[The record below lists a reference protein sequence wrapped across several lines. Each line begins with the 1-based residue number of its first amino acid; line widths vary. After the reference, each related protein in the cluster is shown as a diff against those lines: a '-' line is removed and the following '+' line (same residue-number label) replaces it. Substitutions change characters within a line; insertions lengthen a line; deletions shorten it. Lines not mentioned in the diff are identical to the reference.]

1 MHIDSNTLKF
11 YPEVLKESIV
21 RFFDDDMPIHAAAL
35 SYYMV
40 FSLPSMLLIVLWT
53 SARFYDEVAVRE
65 AIFAKIGGLV
75 GHQGAGQIMAT
86 LEKLS
91 VEQPTFWSTALGLG
105 ILLFFATSVF
115 DAMRT
120 ALNKIAKVQTSDS
133 VMRSFWKLLRIR
145 FIAFGLLV
153 SMSFILLVSMV
164 IHALITKISDHLV
177 SWFGEVAEF
186 IVAFDFVLLEFG
198 TISLLF
204 ALYFRYLP
212 DNRLRW
218 RDICLGAA
226 LTAGLLIIGKSLIA
240 FFISNST
247 VADLYDAAGSILV
260 LMLWVY
266 YSSAILLLGAT
277 FTFTRAELL
286 NNGRDKSARSPAST
300 RKREHLNSRR
310 RRSRISGQ

>member
-1 MHIDSNTLKF
+1 MHFDNRTLNF
-11 YPEVLKESIV
+11 YVQVLKESIV
-21 RFFDDDMPIHAAAL
+21 RYFERGMPMHAAAL

-40 FSLPSMLLIVLWT
+40 FSLPSMLLIILWT

-65 AIFAKIGGLV
+65 AIFAKIGSLV

-91 VEQPTFWSTALGLG
+91 VEQPTFWATALGIG

-115 DAMRT
+115 DGMRT
-120 ALNKIAKVQTSDS
+120 AFNKTISTQIDDS
-133 VMRSFWKLLRIR
+133 VVRSIWKLLRIR
-145 FIAFGLLV
+145 FIAFALLV
-153 SMSFILLVSMV
+153 SISFILLVSMV
-164 IHALITKISDHLV
+164 IHALITKVGHHLV
-177 SWFGEVAEF
+177 QWWGETGEL
-186 IVAFDFVLLEFG
+186 IVAFDFILMELG
-198 TISLLF
+198 TVALLF

-212 DNRLRW
+212 DIRLKW
-218 RDICLGAA
+218 RDIWLGAL
-226 LTAGLLIIGKSLIA
+226 LTAGLLVMGKSLIG

-286 NNGRDKSARSPAST
+286 NNGREAVNYPGST
-300 RKREHLNSRR
+300 
-310 RRSRISGQ
+310 G

>member
-21 RFFDDDMPIHAAAL
+21 RFFDDDMPMHAAAL

-120 ALNKIAKVQTSDS
+120 ALNKIANVQTSDS
-133 VMRSFWKLLRIR
+133 VVRSIWKLLRIR
-145 FIAFGLLV
+145 FIAFALLV
-153 SMSFILLVSMV
+153 SISFILLVSMV

-186 IVAFDFVLLEFG
+186 IVAFDFILLELG

-218 RDICLGAA
+218 RDIWLGAA

-286 NNGRDKSARSPAST
+286 NNGREKSARSFA
-300 RKREHLNSRR
+300 RQIRRE
-310 RRSRISGQ
+310 

>member
-1 MHIDSNTLKF
+1 MHFDNKTLNF
-11 YPEVLKESIV
+11 YGQVLKESIV
-21 RFFDDDMPIHAAAL
+21 RYFDRGMPMHAAAL

-40 FSLPSMLLIVLWT
+40 FSLPSMLLIILWT

-65 AIFAKIGGLV
+65 AIFTKIGALV

-91 VEQPTFWSTALGLG
+91 VEQPTFWATALGIG

-115 DAMRT
+115 DGMRT
-120 ALNKIAKVQTSDS
+120 AFNKTISAQIDDS
-133 VMRSFWKLLRIR
+133 VVRSIWKLLRIR
-145 FIAFGLLV
+145 FIAFAMLV
-153 SMSFILLVSMV
+153 SISFILLVSMV
-164 IHALITKISDHLV
+164 IHALITKLGHHLV
-177 SWFGEVAEF
+177 QWWGETGELV
-186 IVAFDFVLLEFG
+186 VAFDFILMELG
-198 TISLLF
+198 TVALLF

-212 DNRLRW
+212 DVRLKW
-218 RDICLGAA
+218 CDIWLGAL
-226 LTAGLLIIGKSLIA
+226 LTAGLLVMGKSLIG

-286 NNGRDKSARSPAST
+286 NNGRK
-300 RKREHLNSRR
+300 
-310 RRSRISGQ
+310 IG

>member
-21 RFFDDDMPIHAAAL
+21 RFFDDDMPMHAAAL

-120 ALNKIAKVQTSDS
+120 ALNKIANVQTSDS
-133 VMRSFWKLLRIR
+133 VMRSTWKLLRIR
-145 FIAFGLLV
+145 FIAFALLV
-153 SMSFILLVSMV
+153 SISFILLVSMV

-186 IVAFDFVLLEFG
+186 IVAFDFILLELG

-218 RDICLGAA
+218 RDIWLGAA
-226 LTAGLLIIGKSLIA
+226 LTAGLLIMGKSLIA

-247 VADLYDAAGSILV
+247 VAGLYDAAGSILV

-286 NNGRDKSARSPAST
+286 NNGRDKNARSFA
-300 RKREHLNSRR
+300 RQIRRE
-310 RRSRISGQ
+310 

>member
-21 RFFDDDMPIHAAAL
+21 RFFDDDMPMHAAAL

-86 LEKLS
+86 LGKLS

-120 ALNKIAKVQTSDS
+120 ALNKIANVQTSDS
-133 VMRSFWKLLRIR
+133 AMLSIWKLLRIR
-145 FIAFGLLV
+145 FIAFALLV
-153 SMSFILLVSMV
+153 SISFILLVSMV

-186 IVAFDFVLLEFG
+186 IVAFDFILLELG

-218 RDICLGAA
+218 RDIWLGAA

-240 FFISNST
+240 FFIGNST
-247 VADLYDAAGSILV
+247 VAHLYDAAGSILV

-286 NNGRDKSARSPAST
+286 NNGRDKNARSFA
-300 RKREHLNSRR
+300 RQIRRE
-310 RRSRISGQ
+310 

>member
-1 MHIDSNTLKF
+1 MLSDRNTLNF
-11 YPEVLKESIV
+11 YLQVLKKSVV
-21 RFFDDDMPIHAAAL
+21 RFFDNDMPMHAAAL

-120 ALNKIAKVQTSDS
+120 ALNKIANVQTSDS
-133 VMRSFWKLLRIR
+133 VMRSIWKLLRIR
-145 FIAFGLLV
+145 FIAFALLV
-153 SMSFILLVSMV
+153 SISFILLVSMV

-186 IVAFDFVLLEFG
+186 IVAFDFILLELG

-218 RDICLGAA
+218 RDIWLGAA

-240 FFISNST
+240 FFIGNST
-247 VADLYDAAGSILV
+247 VAHLYDAAGSILV

-286 NNGRDKSARSPAST
+286 NNGRDKNARSFA
-300 RKREHLNSRR
+300 RQIRRE
-310 RRSRISGQ
+310 

>member
-11 YPEVLKESIV
+11 YPAVLKESIV
-21 RFFDDDMPIHAAAL
+21 RFFDDDMPMHAAAL

-65 AIFAKIGGLV
+65 AIFAKIGGIV
-75 GHQGAGQIMAT
+75 GHQGAGQIMDT
-86 LEKLS
+86 LGKLS

-120 ALNKIAKVQTSDS
+120 ALNKIANVQTSDS
-133 VMRSFWKLLRIR
+133 VMRSIWKLLRIR

-164 IHALITKISDHLV
+164 IHALITKISNHLV

-186 IVAFDFVLLEFG
+186 VVAFDFILMELG

-218 RDICLGAA
+218 RDIWLGAA
-226 LTAGLLIIGKSLIA
+226 LTAGLMIMGKFLIA

-286 NNGRDKSARSPAST
+286 NNGREAVNYSGST
-300 RKREHLNSRR
+300 
-310 RRSRISGQ
+310 G

>member
-120 ALNKIAKVQTSDS
+120 ALNKIANVQTSDS
-133 VMRSFWKLLRIR
+133 VMRSIWKLLRIR
-145 FIAFGLLV
+145 FIAFALLV
-153 SMSFILLVSMV
+153 SISFILLVSMV

-186 IVAFDFVLLEFG
+186 IVAFDFILLELG

-218 RDICLGAA
+218 RDIWLGAA

-286 NNGRDKSARSPAST
+286 NNGREKSARSFA
-300 RKREHLNSRR
+300 RQIRRE
-310 RRSRISGQ
+310 

>member
-21 RFFDDDMPIHAAAL
+21 RFFDDDMPMHAAAL

-120 ALNKIAKVQTSDS
+120 ALNKIANVQTSDS
-133 VMRSFWKLLRIR
+133 VMRSIWKLLRIR
-145 FIAFGLLV
+145 FIAFALLV
-153 SMSFILLVSMV
+153 SISFILLVSMV

-186 IVAFDFVLLEFG
+186 IVSFDFILLELG

-218 RDICLGAA
+218 RDIWLGAA

-286 NNGRDKSARSPAST
+286 NNGREKSARSFA
-300 RKREHLNSRR
+300 RQIRRE
-310 RRSRISGQ
+310 

>member
-21 RFFDDDMPIHAAAL
+21 RFFDDDMPMHAAAL

-120 ALNKIAKVQTSDS
+120 ALNKIANVQTSDS
-133 VMRSFWKLLRIR
+133 VMRSIWKLLRIR
-145 FIAFGLLV
+145 FIAFALLV
-153 SMSFILLVSMV
+153 SISFILLVSMV

-186 IVAFDFVLLEFG
+186 IVAFDFILLELG

-218 RDICLGAA
+218 RDIWLGAA
-226 LTAGLLIIGKSLIA
+226 LTAGLMIMGKFLIA

-286 NNGRDKSARSPAST
+286 NNGRDKNARSFA
-300 RKREHLNSRR
+300 RQIRRE
-310 RRSRISGQ
+310 

>member
-1 MHIDSNTLKF
+1 MHIDSKPLNF
-11 YPEVLKESIV
+11 YVQVLKKSII
-21 RFFDDDMPIHAAAL
+21 RYFERDMPMRAAAL

-40 FSLPSMLLIVLWT
+40 FSLPSMLLIILWT
-53 SARFYDEVAVRE
+53 SARFYDEAAVRE
-65 AIFAKIGGLV
+65 AIFAKIGSLV

-91 VEQPTFWSTALGLG
+91 VEQPTFWATALGIG

-120 ALNKIAKVQTSDS
+120 AFNQIIPPQVDDS
-133 VMRSFWKLLRIR
+133 VGRSVWKLLRIR
-145 FIAFGLLV
+145 FIAFAMLV
-153 SMSFILLVSMV
+153 SISFILLVSMV
-164 IHALITKISDHLV
+164 IHALITKLGNLLV
-177 SWFGEVAEF
+177 QWFGETAEY
-186 IVAFDFVLLEFG
+186 IVAFDFILMELG

-212 DNRLRW
+212 DIRLKW
-218 RDICLGAA
+218 RDIWLGAV
-226 LTAGLLIIGKSLIA
+226 LTAGFLVMGKSLIG
-240 FFISNST
+240 FFIGNNS

-266 YSSAILLLGAT
+266 YSAAILLLGAT

-286 NNGRDKSARSPAST
+286 HNGHSAT
-300 RKREHLNSRR
+300 
-310 RRSRISGQ
+310 G

>member
-21 RFFDDDMPIHAAAL
+21 RFFDDDMPMHAAAL

-120 ALNKIAKVQTSDS
+120 ALNKIANVQTSDS
-133 VMRSFWKLLRIR
+133 VMRSIWKLLRIR
-145 FIAFGLLV
+145 FIAFALLV
-153 SMSFILLVSMV
+153 SISFILLVSM
-164 IHALITKISDHLV
+164 LSM
-177 SWFGEVAEF
+177 
-186 IVAFDFVLLEFG
+186 
-198 TISLLF
+198 
-204 ALYFRYLP
+204 R
-212 DNRLRW
+212 
-218 RDICLGAA
+218 
-226 LTAGLLIIGKSLIA
+226 
-240 FFISNST
+240 
-247 VADLYDAAGSILV
+247 
-260 LMLWVY
+260 
-266 YSSAILLLGAT
+266 
-277 FTFTRAELL
+277 
-286 NNGRDKSARSPAST
+286 
-300 RKREHLNSRR
+300 
-310 RRSRISGQ
+310 

>member
-21 RFFDDDMPIHAAAL
+21 RFFDDDMPMHAAAL

-120 ALNKIAKVQTSDS
+120 ALNKIANVQTSDS
-133 VMRSFWKLLRIR
+133 VMLSIWKLLRIR
-145 FIAFGLLV
+145 FIAFALLV
-153 SMSFILLVSMV
+153 SISFILLVSMV

-186 IVAFDFVLLEFG
+186 IVAFDFILLELG

-218 RDICLGAA
+218 RDIWLGAA

-240 FFISNST
+240 FFIGNST
-247 VADLYDAAGSILV
+247 VAHLYDAAGSILV

-286 NNGRDKSARSPAST
+286 NNGRDKNARSFA
-300 RKREHLNSRR
+300 RQIRRE
-310 RRSRISGQ
+310 

>member
-21 RFFDDDMPIHAAAL
+21 RFFDDDMPMHAAAL

-120 ALNKIAKVQTSDS
+120 ALNKIANVQTSDS
-133 VMRSFWKLLRIR
+133 VMRSIWKLLRIR
-145 FIAFGLLV
+145 FIAFALLV
-153 SMSFILLVSMV
+153 SISFILLVSMV

-186 IVAFDFVLLEFG
+186 IVAFDFILLELG

-218 RDICLGAA
+218 RDIWLGAA
-226 LTAGLLIIGKSLIA
+226 LTAGLLIMGKSLIA
-240 FFISNST
+240 FFIGNST
-247 VADLYDAAGSILV
+247 VAGLYDAAGSILV

-286 NNGRDKSARSPAST
+286 NNGRDKNARSFA
-300 RKREHLNSRR
+300 RQIRRE
-310 RRSRISGQ
+310 